1 MDRDTIK
8 SIENCISV
16 LQGDL
21 HQPGTPA
28 IVLKLAASWQKLK
41 DFLSRK
47 PLLEKEFENDSELS
61 LQREQ
66 VSAEA
71 LLRTIEEGPAS
82 VIGSLPPQAAVVADG
97 DKDYESATGALAV
110 ETQVLV
116 AEEKALDRSNT
127 QSPGLLSND
136 LPS

>member
-82 VIGSLPPQAAVVADG
+82 SPSVIGSLPPQTAAAVVADG
-97 DKDYESATGALAV
+97 DKDYESAT
-110 ETQVLV
+110 VLV